1 MQTFCIHD
9 NLVISAKS
17 TTFAPSKHFDHET
30 SLLILV
36 LALQLLTALL
46 TGCSRT
52 VDYPVEL
59 RIADSLTLSD
69 HDSAVA
75 YLDALAPRMTS
86 APEAD
91 IRINANHWMAG
102 YMMRLRQVAE
112 AYDFI
117 NEENRLKDSL
127 SSVQSDNEL
136 AVANALY
143 NYQLREQENMRLHQR
158 EERMQAHLLL
168 AVLIALLLL
177 MTVAVVIAYGHRR
190 RTDLRDRNEL
200 LRFLLAAKA
209 KEQSEA
215 ERTER
220 DAQSM
225 AALRTSEAVQLVTA
239 KARAGKALNDA
250 DWEAV
255 EQSLL
260 AIIPDFLS
268 RLRGVHSYSQV
279 EWRMSVLTRME
290 VTVPDM
296 SILLSRSKV
305 TLYGMRKRLFQ
316 KVFPEGA
323 RFTDWQDFVMSL

>member
-1 MQTFCIHD
+1 M
-9 NLVISAKS
+9 
-17 TTFAPSKHFDHET
+17 KH

-59 RIADSLTLSD
+59 RIADSLMLSD

-102 YMMRLRQVAE
+102 FMMRLRQVAE

-290 VTVPDM
+290 VAVPDM